1 MFVPELISISKF
13 SVSFK
18 LREVFVYLDVILL
31 HRHRTIMWYSFGV
44 GWLNSRGV
52 GVVLKF
58 DVLPH
63 WDAVFCAAV
72 CMLAMKHSVAN
83 VPREQQ
89 LYWWC

>member
-1 MFVPELISISKF
+1 MSKF
-13 SVSFK
+13 RVSPK

-31 HRHRTIMWYSFGV
+31 HRHRTIMWYSFWV
-44 GWLNSRGV
+44 AWLNSRGV

-72 CMLAMKHSVAN
+72 CMLAMKHSFAN
-83 VPREQQ
+83 VPSE
-89 LYWWC
+89 

>member
-1 MFVPELISISKF
+1 
-13 SVSFK
+13 
-18 LREVFVYLDVILL
+18 
-31 HRHRTIMWYSFGV
+31 MWYSFWV
-44 GWLNSRGV
+44 AWLNSRGV

-83 VPREQQ
+83 VPSDKQ
-89 LYWWC
+89 LNLFIYLFYYFATHNELQAE

>member
-1 MFVPELISISKF
+1 
-13 SVSFK
+13 
-18 LREVFVYLDVILL
+18 
-31 HRHRTIMWYSFGV
+31 MWYSFGV

-72 CMLAMKHSVAN
+72 CMLTMKHSVAN
-83 VPREQQ
+83 KVRKQ
-89 LYWWC
+89 LNWWC